1 MVGMVDQLI
10 TVDSDNGPVEP
21 EPVTLVF
28 GGNAVD
34 LSSLSATRLTA
45 RIVSSAA
52 STNATLIKSSPGYG
66 FGIMGYNNNAAARYL
81 KLYNK
86 ATAPVVG
93 TDIPILTFYIEPS
106 DSFAFDLSGV
116 RFTAGIGLAITTG
129 SPDADTTAIGGGDIM
144 GLNMVYA

>member
-10 TVDSDNGPVEP
+10 TVDSDAGPIEP
-21 EPVTLVF
+21 EPVTIVAN
-28 GGNAVD
+28 GSAVD
-34 LSSLSATRLTA
+34 FASTNSTRLTA

-66 FGIMGYNNNAAARYL
+66 YAIMGYNNNAAARYL

-106 DSFAFDLSGV
+106 DSFAFDLASV
-116 RFTAGIGLAITTG
+116 RFTAGIGLALTTA
-129 SPDADTTAIGGGDIM
+129 SPDADTTAIAGGDIM